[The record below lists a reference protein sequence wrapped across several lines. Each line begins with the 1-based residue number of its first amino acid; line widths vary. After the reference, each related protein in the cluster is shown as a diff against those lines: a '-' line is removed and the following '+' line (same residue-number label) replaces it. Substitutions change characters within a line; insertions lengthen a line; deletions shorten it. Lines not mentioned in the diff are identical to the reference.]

1 MLRAVFLILC
11 ATLFTQPAFAE
22 SARPETAKYVKA
34 YSGQEGAQIWTLRI
48 GARADNEA
56 LVQIERV
63 DHELDKRILRC
74 KVQPTSDG
82 GKSYSTKI
90 DGKDYV
96 LLRIKNG
103 SGELYLPGTEARY
116 VAYNDGLSQNGDA
129 QAFLTSYLEQDV
141 KK

>member
-1 MLRAVFLILC
+1 MLRVAFLILC
-11 ATLFTQPAFAE
+11 AALFTQPAFAE
-22 SARPETAKYVKA
+22 SIRPETAKYVKA

-56 LVQIERV
+56 LVQIERI

-90 DGKDYV
+90 DGKEFV
-96 LLRIKNG
+96 LLRVKNG
-103 SGELYLPGTEARY
+103 SGELYLPGEQASY
-116 VAYNDGLSQNGDA
+116 VSYNEGLSNNSDA
-129 QAFLTSYLEQDV
+129 DAFLTSYLEQLV

>member
-11 ATLFTQPAFAE
+11 AALFSQPVFAE

-56 LVQIERV
+56 LVQ
-63 DHELDKRILRC
+63 LDKRILRC